1 MNIIHNHQIWD
12 SVVHTVLLNGLNNT
26 HNVKYVYCIFI
37 IFLYNNGDPFD
48 QCQAYRL
55 DIDNHY
61 FEISTYVH
69 NIIVIV
75 MVSIIN
81 TNNIRILLLK
91 LGNFEEIH
99 I

>member
-1 MNIIHNHQIWD
+1 MSIIHNHQIWD
-12 SVVHTVLLNGLNNT
+12 SVVHTVLLNSLNST
-26 HNVKYVYCIFI
+26 HNVKYVYYIFI

-55 DIDNHY
+55 HIDNHY
-61 FEISTYVH
+61 FEISAYVH

-75 MVSIIN
+75 RVSIIN

-91 LGNFEEIH
+91 L
-99 I
+99 